1 MGVGGVGGVVVV
13 VFVVVV
19 VVVLL
24 FVVLC
29 WLARWLGWLSVW
41 LFACQLVLVLASVA
55 ATATGVRVRTQTGSR
70 IQQQEE
76 KEEEEVKK
84 KEEEQEGHRLYLDRC
99 FFRVSMWGYFYAPT
113 WLWTELLLLVTPQ
126 LAVTAMVT
134 SGAPRVSLLM
144 THVVVDSWLQATSIN
159 IPHTSEKVRRQNDLP
174 NLPETSYVQFK

>member
-55 ATATGVRVRTQTGSR
+55 VTATGVRVRTQTGSR

-76 KEEEEVKK
+76 KEEEVKK

-134 SGAPRVSLLM
+134 SGAPRVSLLV

>member
-13 VFVVVV
+13 CVVVV

-55 ATATGVRVRTQTGSR
+55 VTATGVRVRTQTGSR
-70 IQQQEE
+70 IQQQE